1 MKRRGNSSLAPAT
14 AYDRVA
20 HDFYP
25 TTLRFARALV
35 EIEAFPD
42 GVWECACGE
51 GDLSK
56 VLIEYGGVDVVSTD
70 LVDRGFGRGGVDFLK
85 TKTLRRPDIATN
97 PPFQA
102 WLEFARHAVELG
114 ARKIALLGRLQ
125 LLENFAG
132 RPDFFRRTRGWRVHY
147 VGRSNM
153 LPRGAADRGGSG
165 VIPTCWFVRD
175 RRRRNVLPEFDWHQ
189 PRERR
194 RP

>member
-14 AYDRVA
+14 GFDQAE
-20 HDFYP
+20 HGFYP
-25 TTLRFARALV
+25 TTPRFARALV
-35 EIEAFPD
+35 ELEDFPD

-56 VLIEYGGVDVVSTD
+56 VLAGYGGVDVVSTD
-70 LVDRGFGRGGVDFLK
+70 LVDRGFGQGGVDFLK
-85 TKTLRRPDIATN
+85 TKKLRRKDIATN
-97 PPFQA
+97 PPFYA
-102 WLEFARHAVELG
+102 WLKFAQHAVDLG

-132 RPDFFRRTRGWRVHY
+132 RPDFFRSTRGWRVHY

-175 RRRRNVLPEFDWHQ
+175 RRRRNVLPEIDWYS
-189 PRERR
+189 PRGERQ
-194 RP
+194 